1 MRRREFIKLV
11 GGAAS
16 WPTITRAQQPGTPV
30 IGFLHGAT
38 PDSYASFLAAFRKGL
53 NEAGYIEGQNV
64 TVEYRWA
71 DNQLERLP
79 ELAAELVRHRVS
91 VIFAG
96 GGSNPSLAAKAATST
111 IPVVFASGVDP
122 IDVGLVSN
130 LNRPGGNITGITF
143 LINTL
148 AGKQLEVLYQ
158 LVPKAA
164 VIAVLLNPQIPTAS
178 AQLKDIQ
185 TAARILGLQINV
197 LYAST
202 ERDFDMVF
210 ASLVQA
216 QAGGLV
222 IGADAFLF
230 SHRNQLIRLAT
241 HNSVPTV
248 YPWSE
253 AVAAGGLVSYGT
265 NVADAYHLAGGY
277 IGSILKGA
285 RPGELPI
292 QQSVR
297 VELILNVKTAKALNL
312 SVPPA
317 LLARADEVIE

>member
-1 MRRREFIKLV
+1 
-11 GGAAS
+11 
-16 WPTITRAQQPGTPV
+16 
-30 IGFLHGAT
+30 
-38 PDSYASFLAAFRKGL
+38 
-53 NEAGYIEGQNV
+53 
-64 TVEYRWA
+64 
-71 DNQLERLP
+71 
-79 ELAAELVRHRVS
+79 
-91 VIFAG
+91 
-96 GGSNPSLAAKAATST
+96 
-111 IPVVFASGVDP
+111 
-122 IDVGLVSN
+122 
-130 LNRPGGNITGITF
+130 
-143 LINTL
+143 
-148 AGKQLEVLYQ
+148 VLYQ